1 MKVVTPDS
9 PQTAKRPQ
17 DSLRVA
23 LAQIAPVWLDR
34 KATLE
39 KVVAQVQAAAVE
51 GCGLVALGEA
61 LVPGYPFWI
70 ERTDGARFDDIKQKT
85 LYAHYLDQGVV
96 IERGDLDAV
105 CAAARAG
112 GIAVYMGCMER
123 APDRSGHSL
132 YCSLVYIDATGEI
145 RSVHRKLQPTY
156 EERLAWAP
164 GDGHGLRVHELPP
177 FKVGGLNCYEN
188 WMPLSR
194 TALYAQGEDL
204 HIAVWPGGDDLTRDI
219 TRFIA
224 KENRSYVL
232 SVSGI
237 MRPEDFPADTPSLE
251 EILSDGEAILAN
263 GGSCIAGPD
272 GEWLIPP
279 VTDSEAL
286 LVADIDH
293 CRVRG
298 ERQNF
303 DPTGHYSRPDVTSL
317 TVNRKRQGLASFE
330 D

>member
-1 MKVVTPDS
+1 MNIVTPDN
-9 PQTAKRPQ
+9 PQTPARAQ
-17 DSLRVA
+17 DSLKVA

-34 KATLE
+34 EATLR
-39 KVVAQVQAAAVE
+39 KVVAQIRAAAAE
-51 GCGLVALGEA
+51 GCGLVAFSEA

-70 ERTDGARFDDIKQKT
+70 ERTDGARFNDAKQKT
-85 LYAHYLDQGVV
+85 LYARYLDQGVV

-105 CAAARAG
+105 CAAAKEG
-112 GIAVYMGCMER
+112 NIAVYVGCMER
-123 APDRSGHSL
+123 AADRSGHSL

-164 GDGHGLRVHELPP
+164 GDGHGLRVHDLPP

-219 TRFIA
+219 TRFVA
-224 KENRSYVL
+224 KESRSYVL
-232 SVSGI
+232 SISGL

-251 EILSDGEAILAN
+251 EILSDGEPLLAN
-263 GGSCIAGPD
+263 GGSCISAPD

-279 VTDSEAL
+279 VTGCEAL
-286 LVADIDH
+286 LVAELDH
-293 CRVRG
+293 CKVRE

-303 DPTGHYSRPDVTSL
+303 DPTGHYSRPDVTNL
-317 TVNRKRQGLASFE
+317 VVNRSRQALARFE